1 MPIKAPP
8 RADAEP
14 IWKSAVRGTLKLM
27 STALYSKRFVGA
39 SALLLYG
46 YASYPIANPTSTQS
60 LRLAQG
66 LDAHEL
72 DHKDPFAMNVR
83 RIAARVGVK
92 NPERIS
98 IRVGEESAGASMG
111 ANLTVG
117 HRGACIV
124 LPMELYDAFY
134 APKHLHAKY
143 DIPKRDEIDFVLAH
157 ESAHIARNHSMYTTA
172 FLPASLVGSCVAIH
186 KIPNKLIAGIVG
198 VLGIVGGNLFLS
210 WSLEHEADQVAA
222 ESGFARGG
230 INCFQRKLSRNCEM
244 RSVLN
249 TWLIDERGNYLADTS
264 HPLLTSRI
272 ERLKLLAAGE
282 PLKLVATTETD
293 STEAASSC

>member
-1 MPIKAPP
+1 MRIPP
-8 RADAEP
+8 QVPDGAAEP
-14 IWKSAVRGTLKLM
+14 IWKLATRAAIKLM
-27 STALYSKRFVGA
+27 STALYSKRFIGA

-46 YASYPIANPTSTQS
+46 YASYPIAEPTSTHS

-72 DHKDPFAMNVR
+72 DRNDPFAINVR
-83 RIAARVGVK
+83 KIAARVGVK

-98 IRVGEESAGASMG
+98 IRVGEQSAGASMG

-117 HRGACIV
+117 QRGACIV

-134 APKHLHAKY
+134 APAHLHAKY
-143 DIPKRDEIDFVLAH
+143 DIPKRDEIDF
-157 ESAHIARNHSMYTTA
+157 NHSMFTGA

-186 KIPNKLIAGIVG
+186 KIPNKLVAGIVG
-198 VLGIVGGNLFLS
+198 VLGIVGGNLYLS

-244 RSVLN
+244 RSVLK
-249 TWLIDERGNYLADTS
+249 TWMITEKGNYLGDTS

-272 ERLKLLAAGE
+272 ERLKLLTSAE
-282 PLKLVATTETD
+282 TIKLVVATEDDRSEDDTY
-293 STEAASSC
+293 